1 MLHSVRPVEKWLL
14 GEDIA
19 TVLKTL
25 PGTTIAL
32 RSRHNWDIF
41 IDDFKLKVHQYDH
54 FQSYPPNFYFFN
66 VAQFMNK

>member
-19 TVLKTL
+19 TVLRTL

-54 FQSYPPNFYFFN
+54 FSILPAKFLLF
-66 VAQFMNK
+66 